1 MRKKKENGW
10 WPPRAILRI
19 SMPERLWIGVYIS
32 IKYEMNTIRLWIHK
46 RLRMRCLGLWYD
58 VNRRKPAKFYEVH
71 FSSFFWQSLCHSNGL
86 RKIRKKCTVS
96 SLSQLFF
103 ARLLFSEAAGN
114 LKVHLCLLC
123 IIGNYEI
130 MLENLFSV
138 LLHCR
143 LPQRQCSAG
152 GSSGIHVM
160 CVLILMCHREP
171 HLRFAAVNIKMQI
184 FEKKER
190 CFSIIFDLH
199 SLTWLE
205 NSSAEF
211 EAIKTYGIPTKK
223 KIIAASTTCATTR
236 EVLCS
241 ACQRNQFTIILFLLT
256 FDYRIDGFSTRTN
269 HLQTEWLMIISR
281 FPKFGRGAANGSPD
295 LFAIQYFDNFVN
307 KLNSN
312 STLSVV
318 CISFQCDLMDQV
330 ISPGTR

>member
-1 MRKKKENGW
+1 MIWRESEKTCE
-10 WPPRAILRI
+10 ILW
-19 SMPERLWIGVYIS
+19 SPFQFL
-32 IKYEMNTIRLWIHK
+32 
-46 RLRMRCLGLWYD
+46 
-58 VNRRKPAKFYEVH
+58 
-71 FSSFFWQSLCHSNGL
+71 FWQSLCHSNGL

-184 FEKKER
+184 FEKKKDVFRSSSISIRLRDLKIRLPNSRRLKHMASRRRKKSLLHRRHVRQRER
-190 CFSIIFDLH
+190 FCAAHANAI
-199 SLTWLE
+199 
-205 NSSAEF
+205 NS
-211 EAIKTYGIPTKK
+211 
-223 KIIAASTTCATTR
+223 
-236 EVLCS
+236 
-241 ACQRNQFTIILFLLT
+241 QLFFFYWLLT
-256 FDYRIDGFSTRTN
+256 
-269 HLQTEWLMIISR
+269 TE
-281 FPKFGRGAANGSPD
+281 
-295 LFAIQYFDNFVN
+295 
-307 KLNSN
+307 
-312 STLSVV
+312 
-318 CISFQCDLMDQV
+318 
-330 ISPGTR
+330 